1 MNSVKL
7 YGRLTKDI
15 SRLRCRGHGRTR
27 RPANMRRISR
37 TSFSTN
43 PLTISKNIA
52 GREAGPSSKDGSGRS

>member
-7 YGRLTKDI
+7 YGRLT
-15 SRLRCRGHGRTR
+15 
-27 RPANMRRISR
+27 N
-37 TSFSTN
+37 TN